1 MELSGFEHLI
11 YGLVSGLTEIFPVSA
26 RAHSAIMLK
35 VLGADRISG
44 LPVLLIHVAVLAA
57 IYYSSRPQLV
67 KMSRARRL
75 ARIPKKRRKRP
86 LDLCSLMDSRF
97 LLTMMLPVILVD
109 LLYRNISEISFSLL
123 AVAVLLFVNGVVLYV
138 PQFFPG
144 SNKDARSLSR
154 LEGVVMGIGGG
165 LSVIP
170 GLSGLGA
177 SVSVGSICG
186 IERSYALNMSL
197 LMNMAYL
204 VGMIVYDIIGLI
216 RYGFGLL
223 TFQWFIVYILTAAL
237 AFVGAMLA
245 IRIMRAL
252 ASDRGY
258 HFFSYYCWGIAL
270 FTFILNLMA

>member
-57 IYYSSRPQLV
+57 IYLSSRSQLV

-109 LLYRNISEISFSLL
+109 LLYRNISDVSFSLL

-165 LSVIP
+165 LSVVP

-177 SVSVGSICG
+177 AVSVGSICG

-216 RYGFGLL
+216 QYGLGLF
-223 TFQWFIVYILTAAL
+223 TFQWFIVYILAAAL

>member
-57 IYYSSRPQLV
+57 IYLSSRSQLV

-109 LLYRNISEISFSLL
+109 LLYRNISEVSFSLL
-123 AVAVLLFVNGVVLYV
+123 AVAVLLFVNGVVLYI

-165 LSVIP
+165 LSVVP

-177 SVSVGSICG
+177 AVSVGSICG

-216 RYGFGLL
+216 QYGLGLF
-223 TFQWFIVYILTAAL
+223 TFQWFIVYILAAAL

>member
-109 LLYRNISEISFSLL
+109 LLYRNISEVSFSLL

>member
-1 MELSGFEHLI
+1 
-11 YGLVSGLTEIFPVSA
+11 
-26 RAHSAIMLK
+26 
-35 VLGADRISG
+35 
-44 LPVLLIHVAVLAA
+44 
-57 IYYSSRPQLV
+57 
-67 KMSRARRL
+67 
-75 ARIPKKRRKRP
+75 
-86 LDLCSLMDSRF
+86 
-97 LLTMMLPVILVD
+97 
-109 LLYRNISEISFSLL
+109 
-123 AVAVLLFVNGVVLYV
+123 
-138 PQFFPG
+138 
-144 SNKDARSLSR
+144 
-154 LEGVVMGIGGG
+154 MGIGGG

>member
-57 IYYSSRPQLV
+57 IYLSSRSQLV

-109 LLYRNISEISFSLL
+109 LLYRNISEVSFSLL

-165 LSVIP
+165 LSVVP

-177 SVSVGSICG
+177 AVSVGSICG

-216 RYGFGLL
+216 QYGLGLF
-223 TFQWFIVYILTAAL
+223 TFQWFIVYILASAL

>member
-223 TFQWFIVYILTAAL
+223 TFQWFVVYILTAAL

>member
-57 IYYSSRPQLV
+57 IYLSSRSQLV

-109 LLYRNISEISFSLL
+109 LLYRNISEVSFSLL

-165 LSVIP
+165 LSVVP

-177 SVSVGSICG
+177 AVSVGSICG

-216 RYGFGLL
+216 QYGLGLF
-223 TFQWFIVYILTAAL
+223 TFQWFIVYILAAAL

>member
-1 MELSGFEHLI
+1 MELSGFEHLL
-11 YGLVSGLTEIFPVSA
+11 YGLVTGLTEIFPVSA

-44 LPVLLIHVAVLAA
+44 LPVLFVHIAVLAA
-57 IYYSSRPQLV
+57 IYLSSRPQLV

-86 LDLCSLMDSRF
+86 LDICSLMDSRF
-97 LLTMMLPVILVD
+97 LLTMMLPVVLVD
-109 LLYRNISEISFSLL
+109 LLYRNISGISFSLL
-123 AVAVLLFVNGVVLYV
+123 TVSILLFVNGVVLYI

-154 LEGVVMGIGGG
+154 LEGVAMGIGGG
-165 LSVIP
+165 LSVVP

-197 LMNMAYL
+197 MTSMAYL
-204 VGMIVYDIIGLI
+204 AGMVIYDVLGLI
-216 RYGFGLL
+216 QRGLGPL
-223 TFQWFIVYILTAAL
+223 TFQWTIIYIFAA
-237 AFVGAMLA
+237 AFAFAGAMFA
-245 IRIMRAL
+245 IRIMRVL

>member
-75 ARIPKKRRKRP
+75 ARIPKKHRKRP

-97 LLTMMLPVILVD
+97 LLTMMFPVILVD
-109 LLYRNISEISFSLL
+109 LLYRNLSEVSFSLL

-165 LSVIP
+165 LSVVP

-177 SVSVGSICG
+177 AVSVGSICG

-216 RYGFGLL
+216 QYGLGLF
-223 TFQWFIVYILTAAL
+223 TFQWFIVYILAAAL

>member
-1 MELSGFEHLI
+1 
-11 YGLVSGLTEIFPVSA
+11 
-26 RAHSAIMLK
+26 
-35 VLGADRISG
+35 
-44 LPVLLIHVAVLAA
+44 
-57 IYYSSRPQLV
+57 
-67 KMSRARRL
+67 MSRARRL

-109 LLYRNISEISFSLL
+109 LLYRNISEVSFSLL

-165 LSVIP
+165 LSVVP

-177 SVSVGSICG
+177 AVSVGSICG

-216 RYGFGLL
+216 QYGLGLF
-223 TFQWFIVYILTAAL
+223 TFQWFIVYILAAAL

>member
-67 KMSRARRL
+67 KMSRAKRL

>member
-57 IYYSSRPQLV
+57 IYLSSRPQLV

-109 LLYRNISEISFSLL
+109 LLYRNISEVSFSLL
-123 AVAVLLFVNGVVLYV
+123 AVAVLLFVNGVVLYI

-165 LSVIP
+165 LSVVP

-177 SVSVGSICG
+177 AVSVGSICG

-216 RYGFGLL
+216 QYGLGLF
-223 TFQWFIVYILTAAL
+223 TFQWFIVYILASAL